1 MKATVAIPKHL
12 THGAEL
18 LVVRRQDY
26 EQLQRHLAEVQ
37 DALAK
42 IRRGEQEYRAG
53 KTRVIHSLAEIRH
66 R

>member
-1 MKATVAIPKHL
+1 MKEAVTIPKQL

-18 LVVRRQDY
+18 VVVRRDEY
-26 EQLQRHLAEVQ
+26 ERLQRHVAEVQ

-42 IRRGEQEYRAG
+42 IRRGEQEYRTG
-53 KTRVIHSLAEIRH
+53 KTRIVQSLAELR

>member
-1 MKATVAIPKHL
+1 MKGAGTIPRQL

-18 LVVRRQDY
+18 VVVRREDY
-26 EQLQRHLAEVQ
+26 ERLQRHLAEVA

-42 IRRGEQEYRAG
+42 IRRGEQEHRAG
-53 KTRVIHSLAEIRH
+53 KTRVIQSLADLRH

>member
-1 MKATVAIPKHL
+1 MKGTVTIPRQL

-18 LVVRRQDY
+18 VVVRRIEY
-26 EQLQRHLAEVQ
+26 ERLLRHLTETQ

-53 KTRVIHSLAEIRH
+53 KTRVIQSLAELR